1 MMESSESIA
10 SFLEDA
16 KQHNQWW
23 DGETG
28 SPSDLTE
35 VTELEPRSD
44 VVNCLKQ
51 LDREHDGETDGL
63 VYPIY
68 GPTGIGKTTLLL
80 QIVAALLREDTVAFD
95 PSHRD
100 LELVGSID
108 PRQVLYIPLEDSLY
122 HLEPSEDAMAAL
134 GNVVDY
140 FYTHIAPRTGRKFI
154 LLDDVGALRLE
165 GEEKQQLLDLIDDD
179 TSLVVTGIVE
189 SEVNMEEVT
198 GSDEVQVK
206 WARPMLP
213 MKFIDTV
220 QHGVYNK
227 SVFED
232 VDSDLASIVETHRT
246 TSFDEDNSLISDV
259 RNNLSDATALPDA
272 IEALEDLH
280 YNVLSEADRDGLH
293 EAARRYLQKG
303 GLFQRVPDYS
313 VNNELVHSHFLLYLY
328 KELAQYESIKNPE
341 NLHRLASL
349 AASRAGQEL
358 KYTDISERLGVDRRT
373 VDTYLSLLD
382 EGLSVSESH
391 DYSLQRYRRTRL
403 YLRNPRHV
411 VLLSQRQEHFG
422 FESYEPTG
430 RLNHDFEY
438 KLARTVGFDHAKRLA
453 YQVEDD
459 FEGEDPQVEY
469 CETEAGTV
477 DYVLRNDELVLPFV
491 LSYHPHTDASTS
503 IATAF
508 DPSVGKHPQ
517 EDGEDLID
525 LEYQAPFRFI
535 VTDSLPKDLVKSE
548 SLVIERDGWK
558 LCYLPY
564 WLFLL
569 IC

>member
-206 WARPMLP
+206 WA
-213 MKFIDTV
+213 
-220 QHGVYNK
+220 
-227 SVFED
+227 
-232 VDSDLASIVETHRT
+232 DL
-246 TSFDEDNSLISDV
+246 
-259 RNNLSDATALPDA
+259 
-272 IEALEDLH
+272 
-280 YNVLSEADRDGLH
+280 
-293 EAARRYLQKG
+293 
-303 GLFQRVPDYS
+303 
-313 VNNELVHSHFLLYLY
+313 
-328 KELAQYESIKNPE
+328 
-341 NLHRLASL
+341 
-349 AASRAGQEL
+349 
-358 KYTDISERLGVDRRT
+358 
-373 VDTYLSLLD
+373 
-382 EGLSVSESH
+382 
-391 DYSLQRYRRTRL
+391 
-403 YLRNPRHV
+403 
-411 VLLSQRQEHFG
+411 
-422 FESYEPTG
+422 
-430 RLNHDFEY
+430 
-438 KLARTVGFDHAKRLA
+438 
-453 YQVEDD
+453 
-459 FEGEDPQVEY
+459 
-469 CETEAGTV
+469 C
-477 DYVLRNDELVLPFV
+477 
-491 LSYHPHTDASTS
+491 
-503 IATAF
+503 
-508 DPSVGKHPQ
+508 
-517 EDGEDLID
+517 
-525 LEYQAPFRFI
+525 FR
-535 VTDSLPKDLVKSE
+535 
-548 SLVIERDGWK
+548 
-558 LCYLPY
+558 
-564 WLFLL
+564 
-569 IC
+569 